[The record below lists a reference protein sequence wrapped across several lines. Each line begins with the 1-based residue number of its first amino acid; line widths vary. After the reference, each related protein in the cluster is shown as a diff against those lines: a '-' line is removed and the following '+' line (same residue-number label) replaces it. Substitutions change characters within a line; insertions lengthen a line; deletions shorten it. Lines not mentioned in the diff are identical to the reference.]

1 MIYRKLEELLPPLP
15 GAEWHGEEKDLK
27 RPVHSISTDTRMIS
41 SGDVFVALEGE
52 NFDGHA
58 FVEKLSGLGAAG
70 AVVSRSWA
78 AENAASAG
86 VPLIAVDDPLQAYGD
101 LARHHRRSLSIP
113 VVAVAGSNGKT
124 TTKEL
129 TAAVL
134 GATNNVLKTEGNL
147 NNLIGVPATMLRINE
162 EHTAAVI
169 EIGTNTPG
177 EIARL
182 CEILEPTHGVIT
194 NIGREHLE
202 LLGSLDGVA
211 EEEGELF
218 RYLERSGGLAFINA
232 DDPYILKVMGEN
244 PKRVMYGVNE
254 SADVRARIEHLDE
267 NGAPVIRIDTRD
279 EATEPFGLRLP
290 GLHSATNAVAA
301 AAIGLSFHVPLGD
314 VVRVLSEFQPL
325 SVSGGYA
332 RLSPLRMPNGALVL
346 NDTYNAN
353 PDSMMV
359 ALETLAAMKCQDGGR
374 RIVVLG
380 EMREL
385 GRSSAEEHSELGKAI
400 QHIDCVD
407 EAYLFGPEMKH
418 TRQALEGSR
427 VEAKAFEDKQQLI
440 AELQQKV
447 RKGDIVLVKG
457 SRGTEMEEVVN
468 ALVPAT
474 PVEH

>member
-1 MIYRKLEELLPPLP
+1 MIYRTVEELLPPLT
-15 GAEWHGEEKDLK
+15 GAEWHGEEKELK
-27 RPVHSISTDTRMIS
+27 RPVESISTDTRMIS
-41 SGDVFVALEGE
+41 SGDIFVALDGE
-52 NFDGHA
+52 NFDGHD
-58 FVEKLSGLGAAG
+58 FVEKLAALGAAG
-70 AVVSRSWA
+70 AIVSRSWA
-78 AENAASAG
+78 AGNAARAG

-101 LARHHRRSLSIP
+101 LARHHRRSISIP
-113 VVAVAGSNGKT
+113 IVAVAGSNGKT

-147 NNLIGVPATMLRINE
+147 NNLIGVPATMLRIGE

-232 DDPYILKVMGEN
+232 DDPYIVKVIGGL
-244 PKRVMYGVNE
+244 PKRVTFGVKE
-254 SADVRARIEHLDE
+254 SADVRAHVDGLNED
-267 NGAPVIRIDTRD
+267 GAPVIRLDTRD
-279 EATEPFGLRLP
+279 ESTEPIELNLP
-290 GLHSATNAVAA
+290 GIHSASNAVAA
-301 AAIGLSFHVPLGD
+301 AAIGLSFGVPLGE
-314 VVRVLSEFQPL
+314 VVRVLREFQPL
-325 SVSGGYA
+325 AVSGGYA
-332 RLSPLRMPNGALVL
+332 RLTPLRAPNGALIL

-359 ALETLAAMKCQDGGR
+359 ALETVAGMRCEDGGR

-385 GRSSAEEHSELGKAI
+385 GSSSAEEHAQLGRSI
-400 QHIDCVD
+400 SSLGCID
-407 EAYLFGPEMKH
+407 EALLFGPEMKH
-418 TRQALEGSR
+418 AFRELQGSA
-427 VEAKAFEDKQQLI
+427 VEASAFEEKGELI
-440 AELQQKV
+440 EQLQQKV
-447 RKGDIVLVKG
+447 RQGDIVLVKG
-457 SRGTEMEEVVN
+457 SRGTQMEEVVN
-468 ALVPAT
+468 ALVP
-474 PVEH
+474 EKQ